1 MASVAEDRAMLAL
14 DKQLKLNEVG
24 KVHISTPS
32 PTWIVLLRLHFKHTK
47 FPLLLPVLYLVTCNS
62 SNNYIQ

>member
-24 KVHISTPS
+24 KQHISTPS
-32 PTWIVLLRLHFKHTK
+32 PTWIVLLRLHFKHTNK
-47 FPLLLPVLYLVTCNS
+47 VPPAFAGPLSRDLQQL
-62 SNNYIQ
+62 Q